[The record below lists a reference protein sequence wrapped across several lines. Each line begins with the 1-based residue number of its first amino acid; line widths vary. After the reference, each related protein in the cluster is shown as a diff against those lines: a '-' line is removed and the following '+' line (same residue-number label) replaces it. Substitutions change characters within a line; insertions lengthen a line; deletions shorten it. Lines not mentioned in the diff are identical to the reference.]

1 MELALH
7 CIALTS
13 YRYGHVFE
21 NAKLIFSSLLPPP
34 KNIYKNKLHNC
45 NSIWMLKNISLKHT
59 GDLKV
64 ILAPVQFKTLVFSYQ
79 PLLLTMLLFTGIYK
93 NGESLKEN

>member
-64 ILAPVQFKTLVFSYQ
+64 ILAPVQFKTWFSPTSHYYLQ
-79 PLLLTMLLFTGIYK
+79 CCFLQGFTK
-93 NGESLKEN
+93 MEKV